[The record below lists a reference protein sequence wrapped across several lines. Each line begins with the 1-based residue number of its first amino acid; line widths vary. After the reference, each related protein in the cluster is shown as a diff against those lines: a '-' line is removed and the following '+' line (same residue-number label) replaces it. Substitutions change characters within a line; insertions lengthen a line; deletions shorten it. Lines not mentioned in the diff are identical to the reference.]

1 MKPLLLLILPHLA
14 AAFTYLE
21 PYTCFQGTALYW
33 LSVSTGVRINQYGLF
48 FFDTPVLHGDESHPC
63 PRIVDGLCASGNYT
77 FFPCAPMGRTF
88 VDAAPAPFAHL
99 WYDEARC
106 HKIPS
111 YHSFDVM
118 PCDLVN
124 QDTTILW
131 SDGRV
136 SVVYDTDIPYW
147 PRMAISLILVWL
159 VINLGESVALLLE
172 MKGSKPQNHITS
184 TLCLIL
190 VALVVGYT
198 STNVVFVTAAER
210 WLYWYVIIYIVLYSL
225 YHFKNPNTINVI
237 VGCLLLVTSRVY
249 QSAETPYVLS
259 LLFLIIAR
267 LAQKFFMRKD
277 KWDSANGDYD
287 GAYALVRY
295 GFMCMDGVMF
305 IAQYNVGL
313 SNAYND
319 TLQAPMYAT
328 GFLFT
333 ALCLGLSIIPS
344 DELL

>member
-1 MKPLLLLILPHLA
+1 M
-14 AAFTYLE
+14 
-21 PYTCFQGTALYW
+21 
-33 LSVSTGVRINQYGLF
+33 
-48 FFDTPVLHGDESHPC
+48 
-63 PRIVDGLCASGNYT
+63 
-77 FFPCAPMGRTF
+77 
-88 VDAAPAPFAHL
+88 
-99 WYDEARC
+99 
-106 HKIPS
+106 PS

-210 WLYWYVIIYIVLYSL
+210 WLYWYVIVYIVLYSV

-259 LLFLIIAR
+259 LLFLVIAR

-287 GAYALVRY
+287 GAYSLVRY